1 MTLETKATIDEN
13 RGVKVWVF
21 ANGDVFNQGKRIV
34 VSSRVFKNYEQFL
47 LQVSKDLNLLHGAV
61 RKIYTVQGELITG
74 LTQLRNGHS
83 YVAVASSEVFKNVQ
97 YQVPER
103 PGQSMLVAKT
113 GDGGGAG
120 LIKLMEKKKTV
131 KDLTKIEQ
139 EDDKPLF
146 TSTSKGYRVIVYLNG
161 NDKIAD
167 LKIVLNYRN
176 CKSFERLLATLSQI
190 FNRRIRRIYDAQA
203 YTRVRCLQDLRNG
216 QNLVV
221 GSEHE
226 PLLKLKYPVIDPL
239 MPPIKNAAHHIQ
251 KVVTFYPNGDA
262 YHHGY
267 QLTVKQARYPTLQ
280 HLLDHLNH
288 AIHLVTGRATRI
300 YRLDTGAQVS
310 ESDMTPIFSTQENA
324 PNKFVLVSGDDVFYN
339 IKYDMNAYQK
349 LVFSA
354 SGDADAVALVGD
366 RAVSRRVAVKTS
378 HTARRRKPQTTQRGS
393 GGGTRAKKPQL
404 GSQTLTGTG
413 AGLGG
418 AGAAGTRAKSAAPQK
433 SRAQTAKSA
442 PRTPRSVK
450 SAGASSHGSS
460 FRAASHAHVS
470 SDAPP
475 ADEIVE
481 DDVPAGGDE
490 DIQHGNNIK
499 EFQTGA
505 FRGEPRA
512 AAAEREKK
520 NTVQFPDGDVINV
533 EDLPALPLS
542 PPNARSAVGTPPRG
556 LVSRPKTVDNLPPL
570 PMTPANESN
579 AYE

>member
-61 RKIYTVQGELITG
+61 RKVYTVQGELITS

-103 PGQSMLVAKT
+103 PGQSMLVSKT

-131 KDLTKIEQ
+131 KNLTKIE

-161 NDKIAD
+161 NDKFAD

-176 CKSFERLLATLSQI
+176 CKSFERLLASLSQI
-190 FNRRIRRIYDAQA
+190 FNRRIRRIYDAQT
-203 YTRVRCLQDLRNG
+203 YTRVKCLQDLRNG

-221 GSEHE
+221 GGEHE

-310 ESDMTPIFSTQENA
+310 DSDPSPIFSTQENA

-354 SGDADAVALVGD
+354 SGDADAVAIVGE

-378 HTARRRKPQTTQRGS
+378 HTARRRKPQTTQRGGS
-393 GGGTRAKKPQL
+393 GGARAKKPQL
-404 GSQTLTGTG
+404 GSQALANT
-413 AGLGG
+413 AGLGD
-418 AGAAGTRAKSAAPQK
+418 AGSAAGTRKSAALQK

-442 PRTPRSVK
+442 SRNPRNVK
-450 SAGASSHGSS
+450 SAGAVPREDS
-460 FRAASHAHVS
+460 FRATSHAHVS
-470 SDAPP
+470 SDAL
-475 ADEIVE
+475 AVDQVAE
-481 DDVPAGGDE
+481 DDIPGGGDE
-490 DIQHGNNIK
+490 DLQHGSDIK

-505 FRGEPRA
+505 FRGEPRVA
-512 AAAEREKK
+512 GAESERKS
-520 NTVQFPDGDVINV
+520 TARVPDGDVISV

-542 PPNARSAVGTPPRG
+542 PPNGMQRG

-570 PMTPANESN
+570 PMTPADESS